1 VGSYGRS
8 AKARRHV
15 SRARRTAQ
23 QLTWELLRAAYLE
36 PAAAAAAGGGGSGE
50 GLMMAL
56 MSMGGSMDRPA
67 RGGAASLMCAL
78 NCSFQAGAR
87 IFQV

>member
-1 VGSYGRS
+1 MGSCGRS
-8 AKARRHV
+8 ATARRHV
-15 SRARRTAQ
+15 SRARHTAQ

-36 PAAAAAAGGGGSGE
+36 PAAAGGGSGGE

-67 RGGAASLMCAL
+67 RGGAASLMSAL
-78 NCSFQAGAR
+78 DASFQAGAR